1 MDAVLFF
8 VQCGPR
14 QHEHI
19 MESMELFG
27 KTVLPEFVERHPEQ
41 QKWRA
46 EQLDGVRFPVNSS
59 I

>member
-27 KTVLPEFVERHPEQ
+27 REVLPEFAERHPEH